1 MNTATSVGVLRVQS
15 STLIICPDRK
25 LRQGRAQQTLFNMS
39 VALLCSE
46 VVVLVGLKQTTNYGV
61 CLAVAVLLHYFILV
75 SFLWMLIEAVLQY
88 LTFVKVLGT
97 YISKYTLKT
106 VLPAWGEFVNAW
118 TISGRQPCITVTTA
132 GSGEGGG
139 RGGKRGEWQILFEI
153 TRL

>member
-15 STLIICPDRK
+15 STLIVCPDRK

-118 TISGRQPCITVTTA
+118 TVLGPRRQPCIMVTTA
-132 GSGEGGG
+132 GSRGWGAGCVWGGG
-139 RGGKRGEWQILFEI
+139 EQPIIF
-153 TRL
+153 

>member
-1 MNTATSVGVLRVQS
+1 MYHCSH
-15 STLIICPDRK
+15 RK

-46 VVVLVGLKQTTNYGV
+46 VVVLVGLKQTTSYGL

-106 VLPAWGEFVNAW
+106 VLPAWGE
-118 TISGRQPCITVTTA
+118 TA
-132 GSGEGGG
+132 QLNQIGSVVGVCT
-139 RGGKRGEWQILFEI
+139 LSS
-153 TRL
+153 LSHCHPVSNVPL